1 MKKNGRKYRKIQR
14 EKERRKQEQISVRR
28 HIDQEVNDINT
39 AFLSMSHIITRNPI
53 LQDSQKVQK
62 EYIKRLTR
70 YLKAGSWHRR
80 KFVNAELSAY
90 EKIISEATSEER
102 PHDISFYKYFILL
115 DVIHILGYKLKSA
128 DEKKLEAL
136 KVKYYVDFDIDGTNK
151 RLVDNIFRSFTGGNK
166 KIRLLGKMPELTRES
181 EYIQLMAQNDL
192 FRRTE
197 PTEIMVTATMSA
209 GKSTF
214 INALTGKYI
223 CLSQNMAC
231 TSKIHCI
238 VNKAFEDGFSYE
250 YDHDLILTAGREEL
264 FNNNELNSSDKIVVG
279 TYFEGYLRNQRIIV
293 SDSPGVNFSGDQD
306 HKEITDK
313 LLKRKNYN
321 LLIYIMN
328 ATQLATNDESDHLDY
343 VKRTIGRTPLM
354 FVINKIDAY
363 DIEEERIADTVA
375 RQIEYLKKKG
385 FKDPIVCP
393 VSSRAGYLSKRFSN
407 GVLSR
412 TEKREIYNYVDKFD
426 QMNLPEYYAKA
437 FKKVKVKD
445 SEIEEEQLLKTSG
458 LAYVEKIIMAL
469 ATGGKTNGTDL
480 R

>member
-1 MKKNGRKYRKIQR
+1 MDG
-14 EKERRKQEQISVRR
+14 
-28 HIDQEVNDINT
+28 INT
-39 AFLSMSHIITRNPI
+39 AFLSMAHIITKNPI
-53 LQDSQKVQK
+53 VHDSQEVKR
-62 EYIKRLTR
+62 EYIKRLSR
-70 YLKAGSWHRR
+70 YIKGEKWHRR
-80 KFVNAELSAY
+80 KFVNAELQAY
-90 EKIISEATSEER
+90 EKILSETKEGEEV
-102 PHDISFYKYFILL
+102 HDISFYRYFILL
-115 DVIHILGYKLKSA
+115 DLMHILGYELKAA
-128 DEKKLEAL
+128 DQQKIENVKS
-136 KVKYYVDFDIDGTNK
+136 KYYADFALNEI
-151 RLVDNIFRSFTGGNK
+151 NK
-166 KIRLLGKMPELTRES
+166 KWVDTLLRTFAGNDKKIKSLIKIPEFSCES
-181 EYIQLMAQNDL
+181 EYIQLMSRNDL
-192 FRRTE
+192 FRKTQ
-197 PTEIMVTATMSA
+197 PMGVMVTATMSA

-214 INALTGKYI
+214 INALTGKNI

-250 YDHDLILTAGREEL
+250 YDHDLVLTAGREEL

-306 HKEITDK
+306 HKKITDK
-313 LLKRKNYN
+313 LLKRKDYN

-363 DIEEERIADTVA
+363 DIEEEKITDTIA
-375 RQIEYLKKKG
+375 RQIDYLKRKG

-393 VSSRAGYLSKRFSN
+393 VSSRAGYLSKQFSN
-407 GVLSR
+407 GILSR
-412 TEKREIYNYVDKFD
+412 TEKRELYNYVDKFD
-426 QMNLPEYYAKA
+426 QMNLPEYYDKA

-458 LAYVEKIIMAL
+458 LAYVEKIIIAL
-469 ATGGKTNGTDL
+469 TTGGKTNGTDL